1 VNSRKFSETESNVLR
16 IQHRQLV
23 IDRNSDFDTAG
34 AAPRIEEHIIA
45 LEAWHIRC
53 REQTYIPGALPQ
65 TRDCGTIAA
74 GASRHPWP
82 EVDKITVHTAPGKT
96 ALGTSRK

>member
-1 VNSRKFSETESNVLR
+1 VNSRKFSETESDL
-16 IQHRQLV
+16 QLV
-23 IDRNSDFDTAG
+23 IDQNSDFDMAG

-45 LEAWHIRC
+45 LEAWHIRYRMLC
-53 REQTYIPGALPQ
+53 RKQTYIPEALPQ
-65 TRDCGTIAA
+65 TWDCGTTAA

-82 EVDKITVHTAPGKT
+82 EVDEIAMHTAPEKT